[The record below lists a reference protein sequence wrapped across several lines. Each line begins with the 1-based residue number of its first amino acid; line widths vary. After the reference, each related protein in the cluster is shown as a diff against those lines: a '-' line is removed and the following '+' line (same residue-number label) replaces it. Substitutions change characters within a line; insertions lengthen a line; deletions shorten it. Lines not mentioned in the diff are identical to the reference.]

1 MSLPDEPKVPEEEPM
16 RAVMCDVPQELL
28 DQRRKFGADRWDEM
42 WDGVLH
48 MVPSPNSAHQELVG
62 DLYHWLRSQRAP
74 RSSGRV
80 MLSVNVAWDADWLR
94 SYRVPDLALL
104 LSGGKARDRGE
115 YIEGGPDVLIEVRSP
130 GDETYEKIPFYAEI
144 GVRELWVV
152 DRDTQAV
159 EVQVLEGTATR
170 LVPANAEG
178 WIASAVTGL
187 ELRCSA
193 GRVEM
198 RWASQR

>member
-1 MSLPDEPKVPEEEPM
+1 M

-28 DQRRKFGADRWDEM
+28 DQRRKIGADRWDEV

-62 DLYHWLRSQRAP
+62 DLYYWLRSQWTP
-74 RSSGRV
+74 RSVGRV
-80 MLSVNVAWDADWLR
+80 AMGLNVARGTNWR
-94 SYRVPDLALL
+94 QSYRVPDLSLML
-104 LSGGKARDRGE
+104 PGGKARDRGE

-130 GDETYEKIPFYAEI
+130 GDETYQKIPFYSEI

-159 EVQVLEGTATR
+159 EVHMLEGEAPR
-170 LVPANAEG
+170 LAPANAEG
-178 WIASAVTGL
+178 WISSAATGL
-187 ELRCSA
+187 ELRCAA